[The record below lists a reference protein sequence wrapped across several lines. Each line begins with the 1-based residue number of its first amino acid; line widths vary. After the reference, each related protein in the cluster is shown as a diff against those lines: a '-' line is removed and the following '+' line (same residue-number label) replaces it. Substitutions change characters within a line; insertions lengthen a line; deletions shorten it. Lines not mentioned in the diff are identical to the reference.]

1 MHAAITISPP
11 LTVDKDYA
19 KTSSKLIW
27 DEHIDL
33 VQKGL
38 VDANVTAVEKQEK
51 CFLLAIALFNVR
63 RVQKMAALSLL
74 AKIGRVV
81 FDWNWRRKYPVKP
94 LFYKAFRFI

>member
-1 MHAAITISPP
+1 MRTAITISPP

-19 KTSSKLIW
+19 KASSKLIW
-27 DEHIDL
+27 AEHIDL
-33 VQKGL
+33 ILKDL

-74 AKIGRVV
+74 AKIGA
-81 FDWNWRRKYPVKP
+81 
-94 LFYKAFRFI
+94 LFLFEA